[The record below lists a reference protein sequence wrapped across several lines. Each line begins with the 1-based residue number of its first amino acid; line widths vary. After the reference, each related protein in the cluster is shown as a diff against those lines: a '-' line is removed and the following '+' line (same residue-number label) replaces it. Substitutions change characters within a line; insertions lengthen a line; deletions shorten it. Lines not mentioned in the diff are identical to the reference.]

1 MQRRQFLALCASSAG
16 SVLLSRC
23 GRGQTQTAPEPQVKR
38 PKLHTSR
45 NGVLELDL
53 EASAREINL
62 GDETV
67 DLLAY
72 NGQIPGPR
80 LEAKLGDTVR
90 IRFQNNLPDPTNL
103 HYHGLHI
110 PPTGNADNVFLSVG
124 SGEQVTYEFSIPQT
138 HSGGLAYYHP
148 HLHGYVADQ
157 ILGGLGGIFVVRGPL
172 DEIPEI
178 QAAEEIFL
186 FLKDFVVEQDRPMMG
201 RMAGREGDLVTVNGQ
216 VNPSF
221 SIPAG
226 GLARLRLVNA
236 SNARFYRLA
245 LEKHPFYLIATDGHP
260 LSVPVEMSELLLSPG
275 ERAEVLVRGEQEPGE
290 YRLLDLPY
298 SRGQMGMMG
307 GMMGQNRRRPGMMGR
322 EHMGPGMMHQND
334 QDSPQTL
341 ATLSYSGQV
350 EPQSLPQKLLP
361 VDDLASPT
369 TERKFALNH
378 GMVPGQGMVFL
389 INGKSFDPQR
399 IDTEVALDTIE
410 DWDISNTGVMDHP
423 FHLHTNPF
431 QVIARNGKPEPY
443 QTWKDTVLIPT
454 GETVRIRIPF
464 KDYPGKTVYHC
475 HILDHEELGMMGTI
489 EMQA

>member
-1 MQRRQFLALCASSAG
+1 M
-16 SVLLSRC
+16 
-23 GRGQTQTAPEPQVKR
+23 
-38 PKLHTSR
+38 
-45 NGVLELDL
+45 N
-53 EASAREINL
+53 
-62 GDETV
+62 
-67 DLLAY
+67 LLAY

-80 LEAKLGDTVR
+80 LEAKPGDTVR

-110 PPTGNADNVFLSVG
+110 PPTGNADNVFLRVG

-157 ILGGLGGIFVVRGPL
+157 ILGGLGGIFIVRGPL
-172 DEIPEI
+172 DEILEI

-186 FLKDFVVEQDRPMMG
+186 FLKDFVVEQHRPMMG

-275 ERAEVLVRGEQEPGE
+275 ERAEVLVRGEQEPDE

-298 SRGQMGMMG
+298 SRGEMGMMG
-307 GMMGQNRRRPGMMGR
+307 SMMGRRRRRPGMM
-322 EHMGPGMMHQND
+322 HQSD
-334 QDSPQTL
+334 QGSPQTL

-350 EPQSLPQKLLP
+350 ELQSLPQKLLP
-361 VDDLASPT
+361 VDALTAPT

-399 IDTEVALDTIE
+399 IDTEVSLDTIE
-410 DWDISNTGVMDHP
+410 DWEISNTGVMDHP

-431 QVIARNGKPEPY
+431 QVVARNGQPTTY
-443 QTWKDTVLIPT
+443 QAWKDTVLVPT

-464 KDYPGKTVYHC
+464 RDYPGKTVYHC
-475 HILDHEELGMMGTI
+475 HILDHEELGMMGMI
-489 EMQA
+489 EMQV